1 MILPKGE
8 KMVRTHIQLTE
19 EQAQRLKQL
28 AGPRGRFYGY
38 ANSVQRRLLCARK
51 LTQRCKDLTKSPR
64 PLSVIGK
71 YTSQQGDIS
80 QEHDRYLATLY
91 AEVGS

>member
-1 MILPKGE
+1 
-8 KMVRTHIQLTE
+8 MVRTHIQLTE

-28 AGPRGRFYGY
+28 AVREGVSMATLIRC
-38 ANSVQRRLLCARK
+38 SVDCYVQGNELNDAKTNKARA
-51 LTQRCKDLTKSPR
+51 
-64 PLSVIGK
+64 LSVIGK